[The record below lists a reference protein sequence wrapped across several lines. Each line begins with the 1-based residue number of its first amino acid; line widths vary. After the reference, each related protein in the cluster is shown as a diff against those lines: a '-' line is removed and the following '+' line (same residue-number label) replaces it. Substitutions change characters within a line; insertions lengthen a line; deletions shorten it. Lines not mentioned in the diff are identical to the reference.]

1 MATSLR
7 ELIVSVTANTTEY
20 DRRMRGLA
28 STAGGYF
35 NAVRDGGRAAD
46 AAFASNAASVQVTVR
61 AIEAARG
68 SLRGYAEAAA
78 AAFGIH
84 QLVEYADEWTNL
96 SNRLKI
102 VTRDQ
107 VDFAVAQNDV
117 LRIAQATR
125 QPLDA
130 TAELYQRIAN
140 NTSHLGLSIKEV
152 GPLVETISKAVALSG
167 VSADTARL
175 GIVQLGQAFASGQL
189 RGQDLKSV
197 LEELPGVAD
206 AIARGMGRG
215 TSELKALA
223 EDGKL
228 TVENLIDAL
237 RNAGGS
243 TDALF
248 GKVDVTVGQAMT
260 RLQTEIVAYVGR
272 ANEATGAS
280 AKLSQG
286 IIYVAEHIDQIAK
299 ASASLAAGRLAV
311 YFVQTAVAAGKS
323 AIAWNAERQALL
335 AKAQAENAAAL
346 VTITRAQSDR
356 DAAAAKLQNARAA
369 EVAAQ
374 AELAGMRAMRESLA
388 MQSALTAGSIRYT
401 DAKLAEARAIEASA
415 VAQVATARSNVSSSQ
430 EIGTRIAG
438 TPYAAVIARETA
450 AAQAELERAEASLA
464 LAQQRRVALEAAAA
478 KGTVDQARYTAA
490 LAETEK
496 GLAVAEREVAA
507 ATQARE
513 RAERGAAAATAGLTA
528 ATERAAAAQT
538 AAARAGSLMRTVGSG
553 LLSVVGG
560 LPGIL
565 TTVGTVALGAAVN
578 WLVFRD
584 HASSATS
591 SLIDMQ
597 APLDQV
603 IDKYRQLSPLLQEV
617 ERQRVKQAQAAATS
631 DVEDA
636 YARLASRASQSVIVP
651 TFGDGA
657 PIVTDE
663 DQAALDRFLEG
674 LKRVKAE
681 NLGVEE
687 KSRELARLVDVFVAA
702 TRGGDDLRTELVQD
716 ASAID
721 TAGAAADRG
730 ARTLAAMDA
739 AARGAADG
747 IRLLTEENNFFA
759 GGMAAEAWNKY
770 VEKLKEASDVIGMTA
785 QQRAEYEAKTKGANA
800 AEARQA
806 GLIAGRADAY
816 KSLEKAIQD
825 KDAKAEAGARRNI
838 DNLTRELALMN
849 QQMVVAGALASF
861 QSAIVTKNFGKFA
874 KYGFDDKSGDPELA
888 AMIARAEANASGK
901 KAYDETIAES
911 ATQVARIGVNA
922 PGLRKSLGHRAGGGS
937 TSEADRLLENIR
949 QRTAQLNVEA
959 VATDKLTQSEKDLL
973 AFDQKIT
980 DLRTKRT
987 KLSDGD
993 KSLLRREQE
1002 IRTGYELLAQ
1012 KEKEARYND
1021 AINKLKERSVQ
1032 IDVELADYAKERQR
1046 DVERELA
1053 AMSQG
1058 DNARSMNEALNR
1070 VSDEFR
1076 RRRDELTKGAR
1087 KDGTLN
1093 SPEFLGEID
1102 RINRAEAEQM
1112 DRERGYLEQRL
1123 ERQKD
1128 WRIGAS
1134 RAVALY
1140 QESAQN
1146 AAGMAEEAFTNSF
1159 KGIEDAVVSFVSTG
1173 KLNFKGLV
1181 DSMIADLARFAARAA
1196 LAPVFGWLGNAIGL
1210 GASAAGGYSSSSLL
1224 GGLAGG
1230 LSDGV
1235 AAAAGGSTYGFHL
1248 ATGGHVTGPGTSTSD
1263 SIPAWL
1269 SNDEFVVKASAV
1281 RKPGVLRLLEAINS
1295 GRDVGFAKFASGGL
1309 VGGGGAGSGEQF
1321 GGEGAALQ
1329 LNIPIT
1335 IEGGT
1340 ADASQMMASAEFAK
1354 KLKQLVQGLIATES
1368 RQGGTLWKLKNG
1380 MG

>member
-28 STAGGYF
+28 SSAGGYF

-68 SLRGYAEAAA
+68 SIRGYAEAAA
-78 AAFGIH
+78 AAFGVH

-107 VDFAVAQNDV
+107 IDFAIAQNDV
-117 LRIAQATR
+117 VQIARTAR

-140 NTSHLGLSIKEV
+140 NTGHLGLSIKQV

-167 VSADTARL
+167 VSADTARM

-189 RGQDLKSV
+189 RGQDLHSV
-197 LEELPGVAD
+197 LEELPGVAE
-206 AIARGMGRG
+206 AIARGMGRSS
-215 TSELKALA
+215 SELKGLA
-223 EDGKL
+223 EAGKL

-237 RNAGGS
+237 KNAEAS

-248 GKVDVTVGQAMT
+248 SKMQVTVDQSMT
-260 RLQTEIVAYVGR
+260 RLHTEILKYIGEADQ
-272 ANEATGAS
+272 ATGAS

-286 IIYVAEHIDQIAK
+286 IIYVAEHIDQIVK
-299 ASASLAAGRLAV
+299 ISASLAAGRLAV

-346 VTITRAQSDR
+346 VTISRAQGDR
-356 DAAAAKLQNARAA
+356 DAAAAKLQNAQAA

-388 MQSALTAGSIRYT
+388 MQSALTAGSIQYT
-401 DAKLAEARAIEASA
+401 QAKLAEARAIEASA
-415 VAQVATARSNVSSSQ
+415 VAQVATARSNLANSQ

-450 AAQAELERAEASLA
+450 AAQGELERAEASLA

-478 KGTVDQARYTAA
+478 KGTVDQTRYAAA

-513 RAERGAAAATAGLTA
+513 RAERGATAATAGLAA
-528 ATERAAAAQT
+528 ATERAAVAQT
-538 AAARAGSLMRTVGSG
+538 TAARAGSLMRTVGTG
-553 LLSVVGG
+553 LLSVMGG
-560 LPGIL
+560 LPGIIA
-565 TTVGTVALGAAVN
+565 TVGTVALGAAVN

-591 SLIDMQ
+591 SLVDMQ
-597 APLDQV
+597 ASLDQ
-603 IDKYRQLSPLLQEV
+603 IIEKYRQLSPLLQEV
-617 ERQRVKQAQAAATS
+617 ERNRAKQAQASARS
-631 DVEDA
+631 DVADA
-636 YARLASRASQSVIVP
+636 YNSLAVRASQSVIVP
-651 TFGDGA
+651 GFGDGV

-674 LKRVKAE
+674 LKRLKSE
-681 NLGVEE
+681 NLGVDE
-687 KSRELARLVDVFVAA
+687 KSRELSRLVGVFVDA
-702 TRGGDDLRTELVQD
+702 TKGGDDLRAELVQA

-721 TAGAAADRG
+721 TAGAAADKG

-747 IRLLTEENNFFA
+747 VRLLTEQNNFFA

-785 QQRAEYEAKTKGANA
+785 RQRAEYEAKSKGANT

-849 QQMVVAGALASF
+849 QQMVVAAALAEF
-861 QSAIVTKNFGKFA
+861 QADLVSKKFEKFGFNADAARAAAAARGKQA
-874 KYGFDDKSGDPELA
+874 FDDTVS
-888 AMIARAEANASGK
+888 
-901 KAYDETIAES
+901 ES
-911 ATQVARIGVNA
+911 AAQVARITVNA
-922 PGLRKSLGHRAGGGS
+922 PALGHKARSGGARGE
-937 TSEADRLLENIR
+937 SESQRLLDNIA
-949 QRTAQLNVEA
+949 QRIAQLRVEA
-959 VATDKLTQSEKDLL
+959 VATDKLTQSEKDRIG
-973 AFDQKIT
+973 FDQKLT
-980 DLRTKRT
+980 DLAGKRA

-993 KSLLRREQE
+993 KSL
-1002 IRTGYELLAQ
+1002 IRDQASIRAAYDRAVQL
-1012 KEKEARYND
+1012 EKEVRYHD
-1021 AINKLKERSVQ
+1021 AINKLKERSSQ
-1032 IDVELADYAKERQR
+1032 IDAELADYASERQR
-1046 DVERELA
+1046 EVERELA
-1053 AMSQG
+1053 SMSMG
-1058 DNARSMNEALNR
+1058 DNARELNQAMSR
-1070 VSDEFR
+1070 VGDEFR
-1076 RRRDELTKGAR
+1076 RRRDDFTKGAR
-1087 KDGTLN
+1087 KDGTLG
-1093 SPEFLGEID
+1093 SPEYLAEIE
-1102 RINRAEAEQM
+1102 RINRAEAEQIE
-1112 DRERGYLEQRL
+1112 RERGYLDQRL
-1123 ERQKD
+1123 TMQRD
-1128 WRIGAS
+1128 WRVGAS

-1140 QESAQN
+1140 QESAEN
-1146 AAGMAEEAFTNSF
+1146 AAGRAEEAFTSSF
-1159 KGIEDAVVSFVSTG
+1159 RNLEDAVASFAATG
-1173 KLNFKGLV
+1173 KLDFRGLV

-1196 LAPVFGWLGNAIGL
+1196 MAPVFSALGSVLGL
-1210 GASAAGGYSSSSLL
+1210 GASAAGGFSSSSLL
-1224 GGLAGG
+1224 GGIGGG
-1230 LSDGV
+1230 LTD
-1235 AAAAGGSTYGFHL
+1235 AIAGSGGNAYGFHL
-1248 ATGGHVTGPGTSTSD
+1248 ATGGRVTGPGTSTSD

-1269 SNDEFVVKASAV
+1269 SNEEFVVRAAAV

-1295 GRDVGFAKFASGGL
+1295 GQDLGFAKFANGGL
-1309 VGGGGAGSGEQF
+1309 VGGGSAGGRALSAP
-1321 GGEGAALQ
+1321 GGGVE
-1329 LNIPIT
+1329 LNIPVT

-1340 ADASQMMASAEFAK
+1340 GDASQMMASAEFVK
-1354 KLKQLVQGLIATES
+1354 KLTQMVRGLIATES
-1368 RQGGTLWKLKNG
+1368 RQGGALWKLKNG

>member
-68 SLRGYAEAAA
+68 SIRGYAEAAA
-78 AAFGIH
+78 AAFGAH
-84 QLVEYADEWTNL
+84 QLIEYADEWTNL

-107 VDFAVAQNDV
+107 IDFAIAQNDV

-140 NTSHLGLSIKEV
+140 NTSHLGLSIKQV

-206 AIARGMGRG
+206 AIARGMGKG
-215 TSELKALA
+215 TSELKSLA

-237 RNAGGS
+237 KNAGSS

-248 GKVDVTVGQAMT
+248 GKVDMSVGQAMT
-260 RLQTEIVAYVGR
+260 RLQTEIVAYVGH

-280 AKLSQG
+280 AKLAQSVV
-286 IIYVAEHIDQIAK
+286 YVADHLDEIVTI
-299 ASASLAAGRLAV
+299 SASLAAGRLGV
-311 YFVQTAVAAGKS
+311 YFAQTTVAVSKS

-346 VTITRAQSDR
+346 ITITKAQSDR
-356 DAAAAKLQNARAA
+356 DAAAAKLQNAQAA
-369 EVAAQ
+369 EVAAA

-388 MQSALTAGSIRYT
+388 MQSALTAGSIQYT
-401 DAKLAEARAIEASA
+401 QAKLAEARAIEASA
-415 VAQVATARSNVSSSQ
+415 VAQVATARSNLANSQ

-450 AAQAELERAEASLA
+450 AAQGELERAEASLA

-478 KGTVDQARYTAA
+478 KGTVDQTRYAAA

-507 ATQARE
+507 ATIARE
-513 RAERGAAAATAGLTA
+513 RAERGATAATAGLAA
-528 ATERAAAAQT
+528 ATERAAVAQT

-553 LLSVVGG
+553 LLSVMGG
-560 LPGIL
+560 LPGIIA
-565 TTVGTVALGAAVN
+565 TVGTVALGAAVN

-591 SLIDMQ
+591 SLLDMQ
-597 APLDQV
+597 APLDQ
-603 IDKYRQLSPLLQEV
+603 IIEKYRQLSPLLQEV
-617 ERQRVKQAQAAATS
+617 ERNRAKQAQTAARS
-631 DVEDA
+631 DVADA
-636 YARLASRASQSVIVP
+636 YAGLAARASQSVIVP
-651 TFGDGA
+651 GIGDSA
-657 PIVTDE
+657 PIITDE
-663 DQAALDRFLEG
+663 NQVALDRFIEG
-674 LKRVKAE
+674 LNRIKTE
-681 NLGVEE
+681 NLGVDE
-687 KSRELARLVDVFVAA
+687 KSRELASLVGVFIDA
-702 TRGGDDLRTELVQD
+702 TKGGDELRAELVQA

-721 TAGAAADRG
+721 TAGAAADKG
-730 ARTLAAMDA
+730 TRTLAAMDA

-785 QQRAEYEAKTKGANA
+785 QQRAEYEAKTKGANT

-849 QQMVVAGALASF
+849 QQMVVAAALAEF
-861 QSAIVTKNFGKFA
+861 QADLVSKKFEKFGFNADSALAAAAARGIKA
-874 KYGFDDKSGDPELA
+874 FDDTVS
-888 AMIARAEANASGK
+888 
-901 KAYDETIAES
+901 ES
-911 ATQVARIGVNA
+911 AGQVARIGVNA
-922 PGLRKSLGHRAGGGS
+922 PALAHKSRASGS
-937 TSEADRLLENIR
+937 RAEPESQRMLDNIA
-949 QRTAQLNVEA
+949 QRIAQLRVEA
-959 VATDKLTQSEKDLL
+959 VATDKLTQSEKDRIG
-973 AFDQKIT
+973 FDQKLT
-980 DLRTKRT
+980 DLAAKRT
-987 KLSDGD
+987 KLTDGD
-993 KSLLRREQE
+993 KSL
-1002 IRTGYELLAQ
+1002 IRDQAAIRAAYDRAVQL
-1012 KEKEARYND
+1012 EKEVRYHE
-1021 AINKLKERSVQ
+1021 AINKLKERSAQ
-1032 IDVELADYAKERQR
+1032 IDAELADYASERQR
-1046 DVERELA
+1046 EVERELA
-1053 AMSQG
+1053 AMPMG
-1058 DNARSMNEALNR
+1058 DNARELNQATSR
-1070 VSDEFR
+1070 VGDEFR
-1076 RRRDELTKGAR
+1076 RRRDDFTKGAR
-1087 KDGTLN
+1087 KDGTLG
-1093 SPEFLGEID
+1093 SPEYLAEID
-1102 RINRAEAEQM
+1102 RINRAEAEQVE
-1112 DRERGYLEQRL
+1112 RERGYVEQRL
-1123 ERQKD
+1123 AVQRD
-1128 WRIGAS
+1128 WRVGAS

-1140 QESAQN
+1140 QESAEN
-1146 AAGMAEEAFTNSF
+1146 AAGRSEEAFTSAFRNM
-1159 KGIEDAVVSFVSTG
+1159 EDAAASFATSG
-1173 KLNFKGLV
+1173 KVNFRGLV
-1181 DSMIADLARFAARAA
+1181 DSMIADLARFYTRAGLSAVIGWGSSA
-1196 LAPVFGWLGNAIGL
+1196 LGL
-1210 GASAAGGYSSSSLL
+1210 DTGGSGGFSSSSLL
-1224 GGLAGG
+1224 GGVMGGLSNAFGAGGGNAYQFHLAGG
-1230 LSDGV
+1230 GRVS
-1235 AAAAGGSTYGFHL
+1235 
-1248 ATGGHVTGPGTSTSD
+1248 GPGTSTSD

-1269 SNDEFVVKASAV
+1269 SDQEFVVKAAAV

-1295 GRDVGFAKFASGGL
+1295 GQDLGFAKFANGGL
-1309 VGGGGAGSGEQF
+1309 VGGGSTGGGGLGAQ
-1321 GGEGAALQ
+1321 GGGIE
-1329 LNIPIT
+1329 LNIPVT
-1335 IEGGT
+1335 IDGGT
-1340 ADASQMMASAEFAK
+1340 GNAAQMMASAEFVK
-1354 KLKQLVQGLIATES
+1354 KLTQMVQGLIAVES
-1368 RQGGTLWKLKNG
+1368 RQGGALWKLKNG

>member
-68 SLRGYAEAAA
+68 SIRGYAEAAA
-78 AAFGIH
+78 AAFGAH
-84 QLVEYADEWTNL
+84 QLIEYADEWTNL

-107 VDFAVAQNDV
+107 IDFAIAQNDV

-140 NTSHLGLSIKEV
+140 NTSHLGLSIKQV

-206 AIARGMGRG
+206 AIARGMGKG
-215 TSELKALA
+215 TSELKSLA

-237 RNAGGS
+237 KNAGSS

-248 GKVDVTVGQAMT
+248 GKVDMSVGQAMT
-260 RLQTEIVAYVGR
+260 RLQTEIVAYVGH

-280 AKLSQG
+280 AKLAQSVV
-286 IIYVAEHIDQIAK
+286 YVADHLDEIVTI
-299 ASASLAAGRLAV
+299 SASLAAGRLGV
-311 YFVQTAVAAGKS
+311 YFAQTTVAVSKS
-323 AIAWNAERQALL
+323 AIAWNTERQALL

-346 VTITRAQSDR
+346 ITITKAQSDR
-356 DAAAAKLQNARAA
+356 DAAAAKLQNAQAA
-369 EVAAQ
+369 EVAAA

-388 MQSALTAGSIRYT
+388 MQSALTAGSIQYT
-401 DAKLAEARAIEASA
+401 QAKLAEARAIEASA
-415 VAQVATARSNVSSSQ
+415 VAQVATARSNLANSQ

-450 AAQAELERAEASLA
+450 AAQGELERAEASLA

-478 KGTVDQARYTAA
+478 KGTVDQTRYAAA

-507 ATQARE
+507 ATIARE
-513 RAERGAAAATAGLTA
+513 RAERGAAAATAGLAA
-528 ATERAAAAQT
+528 ATERAAVAQT

-553 LLSVVGG
+553 LLSVMGG
-560 LPGIL
+560 LPGIIA
-565 TTVGTVALGAAVN
+565 TVGSVALGAAVN

-591 SLIDMQ
+591 SLLDMQ
-597 APLDQV
+597 APLDQ
-603 IDKYRQLSPLLQEV
+603 IIEKYRQLSPLLQEV
-617 ERQRVKQAQAAATS
+617 ERNRAKQAQTAARS
-631 DVEDA
+631 DVADA
-636 YARLASRASQSVIVP
+636 YAGLAARASQSVIVP
-651 TFGDGA
+651 GIGDSA
-657 PIVTDE
+657 PIITDE
-663 DQAALDRFLEG
+663 NQVALDRFIEG
-674 LKRVKAE
+674 LNRIKTE
-681 NLGVEE
+681 NLGVDE
-687 KSRELARLVDVFVAA
+687 KSRELASLVGVFIDA
-702 TRGGDDLRTELVQD
+702 TKGGDELRAELVRA

-721 TAGAAADRG
+721 TAGAAADKG
-730 ARTLAAMDA
+730 TRTLAAMDA

-759 GGMAAEAWNKY
+759 GGMAAEAWSKY

-785 QQRAEYEAKTKGANA
+785 QQRAEYEAKTKGANT

-816 KSLEKAIQD
+816 KTLEKAIQD

-849 QQMVVAGALASF
+849 QQMVVAAALAEF
-861 QSAIVTKNFGKFA
+861 QADLVSKKFEKFGFNA
-874 KYGFDDKSGDPELA
+874 DAALA
-888 AMIARAEANASGK
+888 AAAARGK
-901 KAYDETIAES
+901 KAFDDTVSES
-911 ATQVARIGVNA
+911 AGQVARIGVNA
-922 PGLRKSLGHRAGGGS
+922 PALAHKSRAGGS
-937 TSEADRLLENIR
+937 RAEPESQRMLDNIA
-949 QRTAQLNVEA
+949 QRIAQLRVEA
-959 VATDKLTQSEKDLL
+959 VATDKLTQSEKDRIG
-973 AFDQKIT
+973 FDQKLT
-980 DLRTKRT
+980 DLAAKRT
-987 KLSDGD
+987 KLTDGD
-993 KSLLRREQE
+993 KSL
-1002 IRTGYELLAQ
+1002 IRDQAAIRAAYDRAVQL
-1012 KEKEARYND
+1012 EKEVRYHE
-1021 AINKLKERSVQ
+1021 AINKLKERSAQ
-1032 IDVELADYAKERQR
+1032 IDAELADYASERHR
-1046 DVERELA
+1046 EVERELA
-1053 AMSQG
+1053 AMPMG
-1058 DNARSMNEALNR
+1058 DNARELNQATSR
-1070 VSDEFR
+1070 VGDEFR
-1076 RRRDELTKGAR
+1076 RRRDDFTKGAR
-1087 KDGTLN
+1087 KDGTLG
-1093 SPEFLGEID
+1093 SPEYLAEID
-1102 RINRAEAEQM
+1102 RINRAEAEQVE
-1112 DRERGYLEQRL
+1112 RERGYVEQRL
-1123 ERQKD
+1123 AVQRD
-1128 WRIGAS
+1128 WRVGAS

-1140 QESAQN
+1140 QESAEN
-1146 AAGMAEEAFTNSF
+1146 AAGRSEEAFTSAFRNM
-1159 KGIEDAVVSFVSTG
+1159 EDAAASFATSG
-1173 KLNFKGLV
+1173 KVNFRGLV
-1181 DSMIADLARFAARAA
+1181 DSMIADLARFYTRAGLSAVIGWGSSA
-1196 LAPVFGWLGNAIGL
+1196 LGL
-1210 GASAAGGYSSSSLL
+1210 DTGGSGGFSSSSLL
-1224 GGLAGG
+1224 GGVVGG
-1230 LSDGV
+1230 LSNAFG
-1235 AAAAGGSTYGFHL
+1235 AGGGNAYQFHL
-1248 ATGGHVTGPGTSTSD
+1248 SGGGRVSGPGTSTSD

-1269 SNDEFVVKASAV
+1269 SDQEFVVKAAAV

-1295 GRDVGFAKFASGGL
+1295 GQDLGFAKFAKGGL
-1309 VGGGGAGSGEQF
+1309 VGGGST
-1321 GGEGAALQ
+1321 GGGGLAAQ
-1329 LNIPIT
+1329 GGGIELNIPVT
-1335 IEGGT
+1335 IDGGT
-1340 ADASQMMASAEFAK
+1340 GNAAQMMASAEFVK
-1354 KLKQLVQGLIATES
+1354 KLTQMVQGLIAVES
-1368 RQGGTLWKLKNG
+1368 RQGGALWKLKNG

>member
-1 MATSLR
+1 MGTSLR
-7 ELIVSVTANTTEY
+7 ELIVSVTANTTQY
-20 DRRMRGLA
+20 DRRMQQLG
-28 STAGGYF
+28 STANGYF

-46 AAFASNAASVQVTVR
+46 AAFASNASSVQVTVR

-68 SLRGYAEAAA
+68 SLTAYAQAAA
-78 AAFGIH
+78 AAFGVH
-84 QLVEYADEWTNL
+84 QLIEYADEWTNL

-107 VDFAVAQNDV
+107 IDFAIAQGDV
-117 LRIAQATR
+117 LRIAQSTR

-140 NTSHLGLSIKEV
+140 NTSHLGLSIKQV

-206 AIARGMGRG
+206 AIARGMGKG

-237 RNAGGS
+237 KNAGSS

-248 GKVDVTVGQAMT
+248 GKVDMTVGQAMT
-260 RLQTEIVAYVGR
+260 RLQTEIIAYVGH

-280 AKLSQG
+280 AKLAQSVV
-286 IIYVAEHIDQIAK
+286 YVADHLDEIVAV
-299 ASASLAAGRLAV
+299 SASLAAGRLGV
-311 YFVQTAVAAGKS
+311 YFAQTTVAVSKS

-356 DAAAAKLQNARAA
+356 DAAAAKLQNAQAA
-369 EVAAQ
+369 EVAAA

-388 MQSALTAGSIRYT
+388 MQSALTAGSIQYT
-401 DAKLAEARAIEASA
+401 QAKLAEARAIEASA
-415 VAQVATARSNVSSSQ
+415 VAQVATARSNLANSQ

-438 TPYAAVIARETA
+438 TPYAAIIARETA
-450 AAQAELERAEASLA
+450 AAQGELERAEASLA

-478 KGTVDQARYTAA
+478 KGTVDQTRYAAA

-513 RAERGAAAATAGLTA
+513 RAERGAAAATAGLAT
-528 ATERAAAAQT
+528 ATERAAVAQT

-553 LLSVVGG
+553 LLSVMGG
-560 LPGIL
+560 LPGIIA
-565 TTVGTVALGAAVN
+565 TVGTVALGAAVN

-597 APLDQV
+597 APLDQ
-603 IDKYRQLSPLLQEV
+603 IIEKYRQLSPLLQEV
-617 ERQRVKQAQAAATS
+617 ERNRAKQAQTAARS
-631 DVEDA
+631 DVADA
-636 YARLASRASQSVIVP
+636 YAGLAARASQSVIVP
-651 TFGDGA
+651 GIGDSA
-657 PIVTDE
+657 PIITDE
-663 DQAALDRFLEG
+663 NQVALDRFIEG
-674 LKRVKAE
+674 LNRIKTE
-681 NLGVEE
+681 NLGVDE
-687 KSRELARLVDVFVAA
+687 KSRELASLVGVFVDA
-702 TRGGDDLRTELVQD
+702 TKGGDELRAELVQA

-721 TAGAAADRG
+721 TAGAAADKG
-730 ARTLAAMDA
+730 TRTLAAMDA

-785 QQRAEYEAKTKGANA
+785 QQRAEYEAKTKGANT

-849 QQMVVAGALASF
+849 QQMVVAAALTEFQADLVSKKFEKFGFNADAALA
-861 QSAIVTKNFGKFA
+861 
-874 KYGFDDKSGDPELA
+874 A
-888 AMIARAEANASGK
+888 AAARGK
-901 KAYDETIAES
+901 KAFDDTVSES
-911 ATQVARIGVNA
+911 AGQVARIGINA
-922 PGLRKSLGHRAGGGS
+922 PGLAHKSRAAGS
-937 TSEADRLLENIR
+937 HAEPESQRMLDNIA
-949 QRTAQLNVEA
+949 QRIAQLRVEA
-959 VATDKLTQSEKDLL
+959 VATDKLTQSEKDRIG
-973 AFDQKIT
+973 FDQKLT
-980 DLRTKRT
+980 DLATKRT
-987 KLSDGD
+987 KLTDGD
-993 KSLLRREQE
+993 KSL
-1002 IRTGYELLAQ
+1002 IRDQAAIRAAYDRAVQL
-1012 KEKEARYND
+1012 EKEVRYHE
-1021 AINKLKERSVQ
+1021 AINKLKERSAQ
-1032 IDVELADYAKERQR
+1032 IDAELADYASERQR
-1046 DVERELA
+1046 EVARELA
-1053 AMSQG
+1053 AMPMG
-1058 DNARSMNEALNR
+1058 DNARELNQATSR
-1070 VSDEFR
+1070 VGDEFR
-1076 RRRDELTKGAR
+1076 RRRDDFTKGAR
-1087 KDGTLN
+1087 KDGTLG
-1093 SPEFLGEID
+1093 SPEYLAEID
-1102 RINRAEAEQM
+1102 RINRAEAEQVE
-1112 DRERGYLEQRL
+1112 RERGYVEQRL
-1123 ERQKD
+1123 AVQRD
-1128 WRIGAS
+1128 WRVGAS

-1140 QESAQN
+1140 QESAEN
-1146 AAGMAEEAFTNSF
+1146 AAGRSEEAFTSAFRNM
-1159 KGIEDAVVSFVSTG
+1159 EDAAASFATSG
-1173 KLNFKGLV
+1173 KVNFRGLV
-1181 DSMIADLARFAARAA
+1181 DSMIADLARFYTRAGLSA
-1196 LAPVFGWLGNAIGL
+1196 VIGWGSSMLGLDTG
-1210 GASAAGGYSSSSLL
+1210 GAGGFSRSSLI
-1224 GGLAGG
+1224 GGVAGG
-1230 LSDGV
+1230 LSS
-1235 AAAAGGSTYGFHL
+1235 ALGGGGNAYQFHL
-1248 ATGGHVTGPGTSTSD
+1248 AGGGRVSGPGTSTSD

-1269 SNDEFVVKASAV
+1269 SDQEFVVKAAAV

-1295 GRDVGFAKFASGGL
+1295 GQDLGFAKFANGGL
-1309 VGGGGAGSGEQF
+1309 VGGGSAGGGPLGAP
-1321 GGEGAALQ
+1321 GGGVE
-1329 LNIPIT
+1329 LNIPVT
-1335 IEGGT
+1335 IDGGT
-1340 ADASQMMASAEFAK
+1340 GNAAQMMASAEFVK
-1354 KLKQLVQGLIATES
+1354 KLTQMVQGLIAVES
-1368 RQGGTLWKLKNG
+1368 RQGGALWKLKNG